1 MRIRPVAQKKDGRT
15 KNGKGF
21 SRGELREVGIDSKQ
35 ALRLAIAIDL
45 RRRTKHEENIRTLK
59 HHLQGFKS
67 SKTRKKRQKHA
78 S

>member
-15 KNGKGF
+15 KEGKGF
-21 SRGELREVGIDSKQ
+21 SKGELREVGIDSKQ

-59 HHLQGFKS
+59 QHLQGFKS
-67 SKTRKKRQKHA
+67 SKTRKKRQKRA
-78 S
+78 G

>member
-15 KNGKGF
+15 KEGKGF
-21 SRGELREVGIDSKQ
+21 SKGELREVGIDSKQ

-59 HHLQGFKS
+59 QHLQGFKS